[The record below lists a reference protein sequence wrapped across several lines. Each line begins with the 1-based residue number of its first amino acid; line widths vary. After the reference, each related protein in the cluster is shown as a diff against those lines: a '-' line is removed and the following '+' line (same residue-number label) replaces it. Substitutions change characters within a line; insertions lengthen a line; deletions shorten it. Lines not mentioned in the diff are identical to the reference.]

1 MRMKQVWFVFFMFF
15 SGVANAQTAA
25 PTCQRTDLFAFPSFA
40 NGPDHTFN
48 VAISFRNDSDHACR
62 ANRALEPLSPVPDR
76 VPGMP
81 PPVTHWPRTEDSPLV
96 LDPGQS
102 ASMTYRWTTV
112 PAVAGQP
119 CLKVQWLTGPMLLVT
134 PALLPPLCSD
144 ILSGPLVPDGSA
156 PLASLQDL
164 ELSSPKESFFDGE
177 AFALQARRN
186 SLAQPSPTQSAF
198 APYEAGSRSEPLP
211 DFYRLSRSPNGDTRF
226 DQVDARV
233 RPCFGV
239 HPPATTGPD
248 GLPCVR
254 FDSGSGSHWGSAG
267 VHQFIVVRA
276 SGQTEGIVLH
286 RSNTLAIT
294 VLTPETLVRNW
305 GSRVSG
311 VAVALNLDRKT
322 YVLGED
328 IPLHIALENFS
339 ATTPVHS
346 WSPLWDPGM
355 ATTLNVLDAQGSPLK
370 QGEACFNM
378 YTGHGFGPTMPVV
391 LGKPVY
397 IEDACTSGFLQAPL
411 KPGLY
416 TFVVTWSSLVDSIPS
431 PVAVNVKARAE
442 VEIVP

>member
-1 MRMKQVWFVFFMFF
+1 M
-15 SGVANAQTAA
+15 
-25 PTCQRTDLFAFPSFA
+25 
-40 NGPDHTFN
+40 
-48 VAISFRNDSDHACR
+48 
-62 ANRALEPLSPVPDR
+62 
-76 VPGMP
+76 
-81 PPVTHWPRTEDSPLV
+81 
-96 LDPGQS
+96 
-102 ASMTYRWTTV
+102 
-112 PAVAGQP
+112 
-119 CLKVQWLTGPMLLVT
+119 
-134 PALLPPLCSD
+134 
-144 ILSGPLVPDGSA
+144 
-156 PLASLQDL
+156 
-164 ELSSPKESFFDGE
+164 
-177 AFALQARRN
+177 
-186 SLAQPSPTQSAF
+186 
-198 APYEAGSRSEPLP
+198 
-211 DFYRLSRSPNGDTRF
+211 
-226 DQVDARV
+226 
-233 RPCFGV
+233 
-239 HPPATTGPD
+239 
-248 GLPCVR
+248 PCVR
-254 FDSGSGSHWGSAG
+254 FDSGSRSHWGSAG

-416 TFVVTWSSLVDSIPS
+416 TFVVTWSSLIDSIPS